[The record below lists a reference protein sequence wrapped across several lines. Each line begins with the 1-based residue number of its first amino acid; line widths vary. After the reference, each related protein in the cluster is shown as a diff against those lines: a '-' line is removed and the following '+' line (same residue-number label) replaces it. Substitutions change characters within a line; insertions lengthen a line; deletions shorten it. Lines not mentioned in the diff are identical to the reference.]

1 MTRDD
6 TNTII
11 GLVELSPS
19 AVAPVCQVGDQ
30 LELTCN
36 VTGMFLRWTFNV
48 IIESG
53 SASVHRLNVVSD
65 GPDGVPPSV
74 IVNSTTFT
82 TLRLSAQDATPLM
95 SRMIINPVSEG
106 LNGVQVA
113 CIDAEAYY
121 NSMAAMATAVT
132 TIQIIRGAGGNFHGV
147 TPWTIRPC
155 MINKLL
161 ISHPIREGGYIIT

>member
-1 MTRDD
+1 M
-6 TNTII
+6 
-11 GLVELSPS
+11 
-19 AVAPVCQVGDQ
+19 
-30 LELTCN
+30 
-36 VTGMFLRWTFNV
+36 

-82 TLRLSAQDATPLM
+82 VLRLSAQDTTPLM

-113 CIDAEAYY
+113 CIDAEES
-121 NSMAAMATAVT
+121 NSTAATVVT
-132 TIQIIRGAGGNFHGV
+132 TIQIIGGAGGNFHGV
-147 TPWTIRPC
+147 TPWMIRPC

-161 ISHPIREGGYIIT
+161 ISHPMREGGYIIT